1 MRTNKA
7 GISIIKTFE
16 SLHDGDLKMIGL
28 QPKMCP
34 AGIWTEGYG
43 HAMTYN
49 GKFLKGIEN
58 KDLAY
63 KLHTVNN
70 EQDAERLLQ
79 EDLRRVESEV
89 SRQVRVALNEN
100 MFSALV
106 SFTFNLGEHN
116 LATSTLLKYLNAG
129 KLNEAADEFVRWNK
143 CNGEELDG
151 LTKRRLSEK
160 ALFVS
165 RMA

>member
-1 MRTNKA
+1 MKTNKA
-7 GISIIKTFE
+7 GISLIKTFE
-16 SLHDGDLKMIGL
+16 SLHDGDLKRIGL

-49 GKFLKGIEN
+49 GKPLKGTEN

-63 KLHTVNN
+63 KLHKVNN
-70 EQDAERLLQ
+70 EQEAEKLLRD
-79 EDLRRVESEV
+79 DLKMVESEV
-89 SRQVRVALNEN
+89 SRLVKVPMNEN

-106 SFTFNLGEHN
+106 SFAFNLGAHN
-116 LATSTLLKYLNAG
+116 LATSTLLKYLNSG

-151 LTKRRLSEK
+151 LTKRRLTEK

-165 RMA
+165 RVA